1 MDRDTNRQSVVVV
14 DAALALIAIVLIV
27 QMWLLS
33 ATLESFLAGRRSVV
47 IPAAIVSAVLAAVCA
62 TLGAFVG
69 RQGKA
74 PR

>member
-1 MDRDTNRQSVVVV
+1 VNRDDNKQGLVVV

-33 ATLESFLAGRRSVV
+33 ATLEAFLAGRRSVV
-47 IPAAIVSAVLAAVCA
+47 IPAAIVSALLAAACA

-69 RQGKA
+69 RQGRA